1 MFVYVMLANDV
12 VLHVC
17 CAAELT
23 VDKEGKK
30 ACAKMEAIGREAT
43 VIRKAECVRNT
54 EVVVMKNISI
64 LAGTKLPMEQDMLA
78 CTISPDSMLHTIIS
92 RYAPYQRTREHG
104 TYSLQWSLCKGL
116 FLDWS
121 RGDHYRQVAL

>member
-1 MFVYVMLANDV
+1 MFVYVMLANTTFHV

-23 VDKEGKK
+23 IDKEGKR

-54 EVVVMKNISI
+54 ELVVMKNHQHPCWNQV
-64 LAGTKLPMEQDMLA
+64 TLPVEQDMLA
-78 CTISPDSMLHTIIS
+78 CTSIILS
-92 RYAPYQRTREHG
+92 
-104 TYSLQWSLCKGL
+104 GL
-116 FLDWS
+116 
-121 RGDHYRQVAL
+121 GCCI